1 MNVIVRT
8 GNLFDSKAQAL
19 VNPVN
24 CVGVMGKGLAKEFKI
39 RFPEMFRDY
48 ADRCR
53 RNEVFP
59 GRPYLYRD
67 LRGTFIVNFPT
78 KNHWKSASRIE
89 DIRDGLLYFIGRYEE
104 WGILS
109 AAFPALGCGN
119 GGLEWDTVGPLMFQ
133 LLSQAKIPIE
143 IYAPFGT
150 PEYKLTYPFL
160 CQK

>member
-1 MNVIVRT
+1 
-8 GNLFDSKAQAL
+8 
-19 VNPVN
+19 
-24 CVGVMGKGLAKEFKI
+24 MGGILL
-39 RFPEMFRDY
+39 
-48 ADRCR
+48 DRKR
-53 RNEVFP
+53 IDQTKRNEHK
-59 GRPYLYRD
+59 RR
-67 LRGTFIVNFPT
+67 RI
-78 KNHWKSASRIE
+78 ASSKIE